1 MMITSESRRCWQEHD
16 REPSRRHCQS
26 RRRTRACTV
35 STACVAA
42 AGVAESVRDVYLAP
56 FPTLVPPLAMCA
68 SPHPTTSPIA
78 LPRSK
83 TELPTPTSSPLGLLL
98 PPAPSLSLDGFS
110 FRYRQQLRIRLAART
125 KPHPCTNTVWE
136 NFSFFACTDSPA
148 GGMRMSASRVRITTR
163 FSYS

>member
-1 MMITSESRRCWQEHD
+1 MMMITSESRRCWQEHD

-42 AGVAESVRDVYLAP
+42 AGVAESVTDVYLAP

-98 PPAPSLSLDGFS
+98 PPAPSLSLSSLSTVSLSAIDNNCGS
-110 FRYRQQLRIRLAART
+110 DYQQERNLILE
-125 KPHPCTNTVWE
+125 P
-136 NFSFFACTDSPA
+136 
-148 GGMRMSASRVRITTR
+148 IQ
-163 FSYS
+163 

>member
-1 MMITSESRRCWQEHD
+1 
-16 REPSRRHCQS
+16 
-26 RRRTRACTV
+26 
-35 STACVAA
+35 
-42 AGVAESVRDVYLAP
+42 
-56 FPTLVPPLAMCA
+56 LAMCA

-98 PPAPSLSLDGFS
+98 LPAPSLSLSLSLDGFS
-110 FRYRQQLRIRLAART
+110 FRYRQQRRIRLAATT
-125 KPHPCTNTVWE
+125 KPHPCTNTVRE